1 MTKPPQRDEPLSG
14 IIRPAGVVEK
24 SIDKVLHAAR
34 NHLGMDVAFIS
45 EFMDGDRVF
54 RHVDASVVDAPV
66 REGAS
71 VPLSEGYCQ
80 RVVDG
85 RLPELIPDTAEVPA
99 ALALPETHSIPI
111 GAHLGVP
118 IRLGDG
124 RIYGTFCCFSFEPD
138 ASLNERDLGMMRT
151 LADVLGH
158 QLEQSVETWHKR
170 ERSVALVTAAIDAGQ
185 PRLVY
190 QPIFAL
196 ENGAVEGVECLS
208 RFDAEPLRPPNE
220 WFADAADVGMG
231 IELESIAI
239 RKAVADLRT
248 VPGDFYVAFNCSPAM
263 IISDELRSALQDI
276 PPQRVVLEITEHSY
290 VENYAALR
298 QALVPLRAGGIRIAI
313 DDTGAGYASMRHIL
327 SIDPDIIKL
336 DISLTHNIDRDR
348 RRRAL
353 AGAMLEFARHTGS
366 TIIAEG
372 VENAEELATL
382 RELGVS
388 EAQGFYFGKPLK
400 LAELAFLVRARDR

>member
-1 MTKPPQRDEPLSG
+1 VTKPPQRDEPLSG

-45 EFMDGDRVF
+45 EFMQGDRIF
-54 RHVDASVVDAPV
+54 RHVDASVEDVPV

-151 LADVLGH
+151 LADLLGH

-263 IISDELRSALQDI
+263 ITSDELRSALQDI

-298 QALVPLRAGGIRIAI
+298 QALVPLRASGVRIAI

>member
-14 IIRPAGVVEK
+14 IISPVGIVEK

-45 EFMDGDRVF
+45 EFMDRDRIF
-54 RHVDASVVDAPV
+54 RHVDASVADAPV

-124 RIYGTFCCFSFEPD
+124 RIYGTFCCFSFQPD

-151 LADVLGH
+151 LADLLGH
-158 QLEQSVETWHKR
+158 QLEQSVETWQKR
-170 ERSVALVTAAIDAGQ
+170 ERSVAQVKAAIDAGQ

-208 RFDAEPLRPPNE
+208 RFDGEPRRPPNE

-263 IISDELRSALQDI
+263 ITSDELRSALQDI

>member
-1 MTKPPQRDEPLSG
+1 VTKPPQRDEPLSG